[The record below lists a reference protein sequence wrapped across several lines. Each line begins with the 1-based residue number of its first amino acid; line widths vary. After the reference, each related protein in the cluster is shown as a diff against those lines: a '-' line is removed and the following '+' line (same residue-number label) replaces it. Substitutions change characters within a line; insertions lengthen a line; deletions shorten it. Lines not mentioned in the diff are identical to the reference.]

1 MNWPAFA
8 KRLLLD
14 DGRITQREAQ
24 LIKRAILA
32 DHVVDRAEV
41 EFLVDLKRSAREVHP
56 DFDSF
61 LFEVLRRAVL
71 RDGVVSDAEARWLRG
86 LFRAD
91 GKVSAEEAQFLRDL
105 KQQAKSVGPEFEQL
119 CRDYLGPGTP
129 GKP

>member
-8 KRLLLD
+8 KKLLLD

-24 LIKRAILA
+24 LIKRAILD

-71 RDGVVSDAEARWLRG
+71 RDGVVSDAEARWLRH

-91 GKVSAEEAQFLRDL
+91 GKVSAEEARFLGEL
-105 KQQAKSVGPEFEQL
+105 KRQARSTGPEFEKL
-119 CRDYLGPGTP
+119 CQECLGPQAP
-129 GKP
+129 HS